1 MTAHMVA
8 VHRRYTKA
16 EKEAYR
22 ARVAKRRGPRVWL
35 NGVDISDMLSDF
47 KLEPWQ
53 SHVLDT
59 YFKQPVKRRH
69 HFGDRMGFRVPT
81 IIPRGGVL

>member
-1 MTAHMVA
+1 MTARMVA

-35 NGVDISDMLSDF
+35 NGVDISD
-47 KLEPWQ
+47 
-53 SHVLDT
+53 VLR
-59 YFKQPVKRRH
+59 PVEQRH
-69 HFGDRMGFRVPT
+69 RFGDRMGFRVPT
-81 IIPRGGVL
+81 IIPKGGVL